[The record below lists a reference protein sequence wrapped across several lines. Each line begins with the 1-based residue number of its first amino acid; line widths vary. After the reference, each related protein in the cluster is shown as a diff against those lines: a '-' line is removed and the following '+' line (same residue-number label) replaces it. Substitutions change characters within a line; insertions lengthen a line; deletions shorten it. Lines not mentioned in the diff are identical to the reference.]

1 MHEQESVRNLLGAAF
16 GLLSHARVRAI
27 DLGNCELL
35 LLSAMEAVSPG
46 IKAKLRLLS
55 PRLDI
60 EPSAYAKRQSR
71 RIAKVNPVKRKPV
84 NRRKANRLS

>member
-27 DLGNCELL
+27 DLGNCEII

-46 IKAKLRLLS
+46 IKAKLRRLS
-55 PRLDI
+55 PPSEI

-71 RIAKVNPVKRKPV
+71 RIAKINPVKSKTVNGRKT
-84 NRRKANRLS
+84 NRLS